1 VALLT
6 SFGYLLIGYS
16 DTSDYPKNHSFFSYS
31 PDASL
36 PSHVSG
42 AVESVAS
49 EGSRTIRQTVHKL
62 LGSLG
67 GAKNIGSQEVEMED
81 DEGSDLDYDAFDAY
95 DGVGTAGFEG
105 PKIHMQRLQKWVF
118 PIT

>member
-1 VALLT
+1 M
-6 SFGYLLIGYS
+6 FIS

-36 PSHVSG
+36 SSHVSG

-62 LGSLG
+62 LGSLAGVKNG
-67 GAKNIGSQEVEMED
+67 GASQEVEMED
-81 DEGSDLDYDAFDAY
+81 DEGSDFDYDAFDPY
-95 DGVGTAGFEG
+95 DTVGVTSFEG
-105 PKIHMQRLQKWVF
+105 PRIHMQRLQKWVF
-118 PIT
+118 PTTRNVQ